1 MQFMEP
7 VPTQGPIPRMAGLPS
22 PFPTKHL
29 RALVS
34 LAWQHPHTPLQ
45 QTILCLLWTEHLI
58 FERSCRLPV
67 SRSAR
72 CRLPIHIRL
81 LSVSSRA
88 NMHYLRLSIRPLLG
102 TWALWSTHLQWV
114 QLQAIIATVTWLQCL
129 ILWLM
134 RHMEHNHAFPLFFF
148 FCFFLFIFSF
158 FWLYWSS
165 RITYWLAFVIVLVI
179 FFSWKVHPF
188 ALFSSASD
196 PFWAFP
202 DYNFSMLVIPS
213 KQATALGHTLIL
225 SVYLSWAFL
234 ILLWRS
240 ADTYW
245 CDDFTSL
252 LFLHLHLF
260 LHVLMPRIC
269 FVAFVPS

>member
-148 FCFFLFIFSF
+148 SVSFCLSFHFFGYIDPPALHIGWRLWLSLSFSF
-158 FWLYWSS
+158 
-165 RITYWLAFVIVLVI
+165 
-179 FFSWKVHPF
+179 
-188 ALFSSASD
+188 
-196 PFWAFP
+196 
-202 DYNFSMLVIPS
+202 
-213 KQATALGHTLIL
+213 LGKFTHLP
-225 SVYLSWAFL
+225 YFL
-234 ILLWRS
+234 
-240 ADTYW
+240 
-245 CDDFTSL
+245 
-252 LFLHLHLF
+252 LHLIHFEHSLIITFLCWSFLQNKPRRWVIRWYCLSICLGLF
-260 LHVLMPRIC
+260 
-269 FVAFVPS
+269 